1 MKRRQACIGA
11 LGLSL
16 GRRLALAQ
24 QPAKKVFR
32 VGVLSQANV
41 EQNEFF
47 FMALQDALRERGWQ
61 SGANILF
68 ERRFA
73 EGDLS
78 RLDAL
83 AAELVRA
90 KADVIVAIFDSRS
103 YAGDRRMAATGR
115 QQ

>member
-47 FMALQDALRERGWQ
+47 FMLD
-61 SGANILF
+61 SGAGECHEQPTQPTHAF
-68 ERRFA
+68 SP
-73 EGDLS
+73 D
-78 RLDAL
+78 
-83 AAELVRA
+83 
-90 KADVIVAIFDSRS
+90 
-103 YAGDRRMAATGR
+103 RMAKTLAGPN
-115 QQ
+115 